1 MADQEMSD
9 KALQSGESIRALTFG
24 SCSRVHDLI
33 GTFVRALALFPK
45 IRSPYRPILISRR
58 SQSSFDC
65 DAVPTFFFLPESK
78 AGVI

>member
-9 KALQSGESIRALTFG
+9 KALQSGESIRAFG

-33 GTFVRALALFPK
+33 GTFVRALALFSK